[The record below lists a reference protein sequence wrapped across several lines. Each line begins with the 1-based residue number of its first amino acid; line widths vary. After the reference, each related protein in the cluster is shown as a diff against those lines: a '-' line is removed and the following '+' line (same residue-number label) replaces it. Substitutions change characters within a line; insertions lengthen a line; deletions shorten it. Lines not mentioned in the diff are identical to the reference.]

1 MSILVSHR
9 ELLFLFYNI
18 NYNLSQANDMN
29 PEDIQTKSAR
39 IGLSLIMERFPEERK
54 ALRHLFEESLSF
66 QSLCDDYREC
76 LEALQTWTQS
86 TSKEAPAICSAY
98 EELLQELEQEVRQY
112 LDHDEA

>member
-29 PEDIQTKSAR
+29 PEDMQTKSDR
-39 IGLSLIMERFPEERK
+39 ISLFLIMGRFPEERK
-54 ALRHLFEESLSF
+54 ALRHLFQKNLSF

-76 LEALQTWTQS
+76 LEELQTWTQS
-86 TSKEAPAICSAY
+86 TSKEAPAICRAY
-98 EELLQELEQEVRQY
+98 EELLQELEQEIRQY
-112 LDHDEA
+112 LEHDEA